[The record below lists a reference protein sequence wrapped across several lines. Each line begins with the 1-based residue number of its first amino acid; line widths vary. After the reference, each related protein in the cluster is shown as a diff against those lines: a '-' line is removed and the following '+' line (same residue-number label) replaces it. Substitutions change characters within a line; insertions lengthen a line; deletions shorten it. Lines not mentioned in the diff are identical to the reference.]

1 MLIFQEKDHIYP
13 GYADYMLLIN
23 AIMFKIPYI
32 LWKYFEGGI
41 MQKFKDDEDD
51 KKDQEKDIGK
61 SNYYFKIS
69 PLDGACL

>member
-1 MLIFQEKDHIYP
+1 MLAFQEKDHIYP

-41 MQKFKDDEDD
+41 MQKFKDDEED
-51 KKDQEKDIGK
+51 KKD
-61 SNYYFKIS
+61 KIQRLHKTKCVNAYPS
-69 PLDGACL
+69 ALYR